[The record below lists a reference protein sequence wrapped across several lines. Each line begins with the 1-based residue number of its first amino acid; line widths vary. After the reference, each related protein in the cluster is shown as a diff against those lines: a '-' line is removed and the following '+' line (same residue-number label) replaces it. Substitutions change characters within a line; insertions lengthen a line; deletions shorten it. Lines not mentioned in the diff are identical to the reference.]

1 MEELEPPQLADLPE
15 EAESPREEP
24 PEEPEEPPVAVVKA
38 KAKAR
43 AKAKP
48 APAPEPP
55 PPPSPAPEPPKPKA
69 RAKAKAK
76 AKAAPAPPAPTP
88 EVMPEATPE
97 PTFPTFKDPV
107 ALLAAALHSAR
118 EKESQRRL
126 QLYETFVFGKR

>member
-15 EAESPREEP
+15 EAESPTEEP
-24 PEEPEEPPVAVVKA
+24 PEEPPVVVVKA

-55 PPPSPAPEPPKPKA
+55 PPPPPAPEPPKPKA
-69 RAKAKAK
+69 RAKTKAK
-76 AKAAPAPPAPTP
+76 AKAPAPPAPTP

-118 EKESQRRL
+118 EQESQRRL

>member
-15 EAESPREEP
+15 EAESPRGAP
-24 PEEPEEPPVAVVKA
+24 QEPEEPPVVVVKA

-48 APAPEPP
+48 APKPPTPEPP
-55 PPPSPAPEPPKPKA
+55 TPEPEPVPEPPKPKA

-76 AKAAPAPPAPTP
+76 AKAAPAPAPAPT
-88 EVMPEATPE
+88 PEATPE
-97 PTFPTFKDPV
+97 PTFPTFNDPV

-118 EKESQRRL
+118 EQESQRRL

>member
-15 EAESPREEP
+15 EAESPTEEP
-24 PEEPEEPPVAVVKA
+24 PEEPPVVVVKA

-55 PPPSPAPEPPKPKA
+55 PPPPPAPEPPKPKA

-76 AKAAPAPPAPTP
+76 AKAPAPPAPTP

-97 PTFPTFKDPV
+97 PTFPTFNDPV

-118 EKESQRRL
+118 EQESQRRL